1 MRWIA
6 KPHDLAAASRLSAE
20 AKISPLI
27 ADLLI
32 QRGITSAEQAQ
43 LFLNPSLSHLH
54 SPYLMLGMNKA
65 VERLRAAIAR
75 KETILIYVDYD
86 VDGTL
91 AVWILKTALET
102 DGGTTDF
109 HVPHRIKDGY
119 GIKNQL
125 IEQAA
130 AADVRLIISVDTGIR
145 AFAAAETAH
154 RLGGELIRTAH

>member
-1 MRWIA
+1 MRWIV
-6 KPHDLAAASRLSAE
+6 KPPDPAAARRLSSE
-20 AKISPLI
+20 AQVSPLV
-27 ADLLI
+27 AHLLL

-75 KETILIYVDYD
+75 KETILIYGDYD

-91 AVWILKTALET
+91 AVVILKTAIEIC
-102 DGGTTDF
+102 GGVPDF
-109 HVPHRIKDGY
+109 HVPHPIKDGY

>member
-27 ADLLI
+27 AHLLV

-75 KETILIYVDYD
+75 KETILIYGDYD

-91 AVWILKTALET
+91 AVVILKTAIEICSGVGAFPLPDRRT
-102 DGGTTDF
+102 DGC
-109 HVPHRIKDGY
+109 
-119 GIKNQL
+119 GI
-125 IEQAA
+125 ETE
-130 AADVRLIISVDTGIR
+130 R
-145 AFAAAETAH
+145 AETSA
-154 RLGGELIRTAH
+154 